1 MQSSSGYIFGIGI
14 GIVLLSVLNH
24 FVFKADPI
32 AHTTRIVFALGVV
45 ITLAA
50 VAMAVFTRTKPR

>member
-1 MQSSSGYIFGIGI
+1 MQSSSGYIFGVGI

-32 AHTTRIVFALGVV
+32 AHTTRIVFAFGVV
-45 ITLAA
+45 LALVGVA
-50 VAMAVFTRTKPR
+50 VAVFTRAKPR